1 MYWII
6 LGICSQILSGIS
18 ATADKIILKRSVPEP
33 ASNAFFLAL
42 SGLAALVLAPF
53 GFHTPNTSTILFALA
68 AGGVYFIG
76 MLLYFNALNG
86 AEASSILPIHA
97 GWLPIATLA
106 FTISFAPDAMRSYQM
121 VPFALLVLGTL
132 IIARNGSTKPPSA
145 STIIYALLSA
155 VLLGLSNVLS
165 RRVFFASGFISGF
178 ITIKIAV
185 ALAALIFMVIPAY
198 RRKVARPHSKPAG
211 TAFFLNRVLAGVA
224 SVIFFY
230 ALSIGNPP
238 ILDALRG
245 IAIATIFILSAGLSA
260 LAPRLLQEDFTPKHA
275 VQKILGLG
283 VIAAAIAFL

>member
-1 MYWII
+1 
-6 LGICSQILSGIS
+6 
-18 ATADKIILKRSVPEP
+18 
-33 ASNAFFLAL
+33 
-42 SGLAALVLAPF
+42 
-53 GFHTPNTSTILFALA
+53 
-68 AGGVYFIG
+68 
-76 MLLYFNALNG
+76 
-86 AEASSILPIHA
+86 
-97 GWLPIATLA
+97 
-106 FTISFAPDAMRSYQM
+106 M